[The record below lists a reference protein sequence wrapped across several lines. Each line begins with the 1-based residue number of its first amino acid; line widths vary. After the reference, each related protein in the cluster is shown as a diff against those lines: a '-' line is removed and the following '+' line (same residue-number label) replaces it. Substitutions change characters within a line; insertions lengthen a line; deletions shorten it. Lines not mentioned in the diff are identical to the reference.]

1 MQHSA
6 QTCTTTA
13 GKLPNMQKP
22 PNHGRGRPPKAEAAK
37 RKAER
42 LERRAQVVDL
52 KCQGIS
58 ERTIAKRLGV
68 DRAVVRSD
76 WAAYLEDLHPIHER
90 EAARATMREQLHG
103 LLESSLLDA
112 QKLRTA
118 VTKDGMPGDPEAAA
132 RIRIGVVRILDRLAK
147 LDGLDEPA
155 RVEVSGDAV
164 GLDGVLAAIAVVRGE
179 VPEDSSS

>member
-1 MQHSA
+1 
-6 QTCTTTA
+6 
-13 GKLPNMQKP
+13 MQKP

-68 DRAVVRSD
+68 DRGVVRSD

-118 VTKDGMPGDPEAAA
+118 VTKDGAQGDPEAAA

-164 GLDGVLAAIAVVRGE
+164 GLDGVLAAIAVVKGE
-179 VPEDSSS
+179 VPEDSSG